1 MAYPPSVECKIYTKS
16 AATPHCHTNP
26 WNSPLKNKKARM
38 QPVSRQNFT
47 EACQQQT
54 AEDQKKYRALW
65 KRVGLSFDWRY
76 EYTTMDPSSI
86 KTSQYSFLQ
95 LVKKGVVSSKQ
106 APSMW
111 DSTFQTAVAL
121 AEIEKEKEETTH
133 YRDIEFQAEDSTS
146 LVIST
151 TRPELLPACIAIAVN
166 PNDQR
171 YQHLIGSHAISPLF
185 YARIP
190 IIASNTVS
198 HDKGTGIMMVCT
210 FGDGNDVIFW
220 KKHQLPLKQII
231 TKQGSMR
238 DITFGEAPFNSDKPD
253 TANQHYQ
260 QLTSLPIKK
269 ARAHIVTLLGEQRQ
283 C

>member
-1 MAYPPSVECKIYTKS
+1 M
-16 AATPHCHTNP
+16 TP
-26 WNSPLKNKKARM
+26 
-38 QPVSRQNFT
+38 
-47 EACQQQT
+47 
-54 AEDQKKYRALW
+54 
-65 KRVGLSFDWRY
+65 
-76 EYTTMDPSSI
+76 
-86 KTSQYSFLQ
+86 
-95 LVKKGVVSSKQ
+95 
-106 APSMW
+106 
-111 DSTFQTAVAL
+111 TFQTAVAL
-121 AEIEKEKEETTH
+121 AEIEEKEETTH

-269 ARAHIVTLLGEQRQ
+269 ARAHIVTLLSEQGSSVDGNDCALKGSKKPFITYEYAGKRVSAPLNTSPLVSGLSMYWITSPIYWSKVKKSNGDLLV
-283 C
+283 